1 MRGHVE
7 FGPAP
12 PVEPSLAEIRRI
24 VQQET
29 EVLRQRIAKLER
41 RLDRREEGR

>member
-1 MRGHVE
+1 MDGDS
-7 FGPAP
+7 
-12 PVEPSLAEIRRI
+12 PSVGRVVLLDEGLIRRI

-41 RLDRREEGR
+41 RLDGREDGR